1 MKTNPMLLCDLYKI
15 GHVFQYPEK
24 TELVYANLTPRK
36 SRIPGVEYMVLFTL
50 QIFIKKY
57 LVGYFNENFFYQPK
71 NEVIANYKR
80 VIKNSLGGDLAT
92 YSHIEALH
100 DLGYLPIEI
109 KALPEGS
116 KVPMRVP
123 CLTIVNT
130 LPEFYWLTN
139 FIETLLSA
147 SVWQGCTSATIA
159 HEYRLLLNRHAE
171 KTGMPQEFVQWQG
184 HDFSFRGMSSLES
197 AVLSGMGHLLSFTG
211 TDTIPA
217 ILELEEYYNADT
229 DKELVGGSVA
239 ATEHSVMCAGSK
251 DGEIETFKRLI
262 TEVYP
267 NGIVSIVSDTWDLWK
282 VCTEYLMELKDI
294 VLARDGKVVI
304 RPDSGDPVDIICGK
318 DIKPF
323 ETIEDAQN
331 YFSGNVNGIVVFK
344 INNGYFKVIKHSG
357 SDFKYEQYAPTNE
370 DLGVV
375 ELLWEVFGGTKTE
388 KGYKLL
394 DSHIGAIYGDSITLK
409 RADEICTRLEE
420 KGFAS
425 QVVFGIGSYTY
436 QYNTRDTFGTA
447 MKATYVVVDGGG
459 REIFKNPIT
468 DDGTKK
474 SATGLL
480 HVSKENGTFVLSDK
494 QTWAAEQ
501 TGELKTVFKNG
512 TLIKDLTLSEI
523 RKTLNEL

>member
-1 MKTNPMLLCDLYKI
+1 MKTNPLLLTDFYKI
-15 GHVFQYPEK
+15 GHPFQYPK
-24 TELVYANLTPRK
+24 GTTLVYANLTPRK
-36 SRIPGVEYMVLFTL
+36 SRIDSCNEMVFFGL
-50 QIFIKKY
+50 QYFIKEY
-57 LVGYFNENFFYQPK
+57 LIGYFNDNFFNRDK
-71 NEVIANYKR
+71 ELVISEYKR
-80 VIKNSLGGDLAT
+80 RILTSLGADLPT
-92 YSHIEALH
+92 YEHIEHLH

-109 KALPEGS
+109 KALSEGS

-147 SVWQGCTSATIA
+147 TVWQACTSATIA
-159 HEYRLLLNRHAE
+159 LKYRELLDFHAE
-171 KTGMPQEFVQWQG
+171 ITGMPKEFVQWQG

-217 ILELEEYYNADT
+217 ISALEEYYNANADN
-229 DKELVGGSVA
+229 ELIGGSVA

-251 DGEIETFKRLI
+251 DGEIQTFKRLI

-282 VCTEYLMELKDI
+282 VCTDYLSELKGI
-294 VLARDGKVVI
+294 VLSRNGKVVI
-304 RPDSGDPVDIICGK
+304 RPDSGDPVLIICGN
-318 DIKPF
+318 P
-323 ETIEDAQN
+323 
-331 YFSGNVNGIVVFK
+331 NGK
-344 INNGYFKVIKHSG
+344 TEAERK
-357 SDFKYEQYAPTNE
+357 
-370 DLGVV
+370 GVV
-375 ELLWEVFGGTKTE
+375 ELLWDIFGGTITD

-394 DSHIGAIYGDSITLK
+394 DSHIGAIYGDSITIK
-409 RADEICTRLEE
+409 RADEICTNLRN

-447 MKATYVVVDGGG
+447 MKATFVIVDGEG
-459 REIFKNPIT
+459 REIFKNPVT

-480 HVSKENGTFVLSDK
+480 KVTKELDTFYLQDRV
-494 QTWAAEQ
+494 TWDEEKN
-501 TGELKTVFKNG
+501 GELKTVFKDG
-512 TLIKDLTLSEI
+512 KIIKETTLSEI
-523 RKTLNEL
+523 RKTLYK